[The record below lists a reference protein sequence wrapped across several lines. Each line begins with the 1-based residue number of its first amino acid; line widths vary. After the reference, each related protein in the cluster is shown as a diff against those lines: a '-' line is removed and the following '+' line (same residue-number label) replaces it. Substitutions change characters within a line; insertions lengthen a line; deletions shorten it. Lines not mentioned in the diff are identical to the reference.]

1 MHRRNDE
8 TNEEKEEKESSFPP
22 FQARK
27 KEDDEEQHC
36 LVFLLCFLRT
46 RARKRAKPLKGGTLF
61 LASLRERIFC
71 RFVSTFCFP
80 ILLHSHHRYHNTT
93 LEERRGWRKDLE
105 KADLLR
111 EDQEDQR

>member
-22 FQARK
+22 FPKRK
-27 KEDDEEQHC
+27 KEDDEAQHF
-36 LVFLLCFLRT
+36 LVFLLCFLPRV
-46 RARKRAKPLKGGTLF
+46 RKQTKPLKGGTLF

-80 ILLHSHHRYHNTT
+80 ILLLFLITDTNTT

-105 KADLLR
+105 KADLLK

>member
-22 FQARK
+22 FPKRK
-27 KEDDEEQHC
+27 KEDDEEQHF
-36 LVFLLCFLRT
+36 LVFLLCFLPRVREQT
-46 RARKRAKPLKGGTLF
+46 KPLKGGTLF
-61 LASLRERIFC
+61 LASLRGERIFC

>member
-80 ILLHSHHRYHNTT
+80 ILLLFLITDTNTT

-105 KADLLR
+105 KADLLK

>member
-27 KEDDEEQHC
+27 KEDDEEQHF

-46 RARKRAKPLKGGTLF
+46 RVRKQTKPLKGGTLF
-61 LASLRERIFC
+61 LASPRERIFC

-105 KADLLR
+105 KADLLK